1 MNTETIAKSN
11 LGKFYIKL
19 LAAGME
25 SRFRYR
31 FFGPVNILK
40 GADIHPGQMVLE
52 VGCGTGYFTLPA
64 ARLIGEQGCLVAM
77 DVLSDSVELV
87 SGKVQIANLKNVR
100 VVKSDA
106 LDTGLDA
113 ESFET
118 VLLFGVIPAPMLPL
132 TRLLPEMHRLLKA
145 EGCLAVWPP
154 IPGWLPHAIL
164 QSGLFTFTS
173 KRNGVHNF
181 RRCPALPP

>member
-11 LGKFYIKL
+11 LGKFYIKI

-40 GADIHPGQMVLE
+40 GADIQPGQMVLE

-87 SGKVQIANLKNVR
+87 SRKVQIAHLKNVR
-100 VVKSDA
+100 VIKGDA
-106 LDTGLDA
+106 LDTGLDG
-113 ESFET
+113 ESFDT

-132 TRLLPEMHRLLKA
+132 ARLLPEMHRVLKA
-145 EGCLAVWPP
+145 GGSLAIWPP
-154 IPGWLPHAIL
+154 IPGWLPKSIV
-164 QSGLFTFTS
+164 QTGLFAFS
-173 KRNGVHNF
+173 NKRNGVHNF
-181 RRCPALPP
+181 RRC

>member
-1 MNTETIAKSN
+1 MDTETITKSTMGRFFIN
-11 LGKFYIKL
+11 V

-31 FFGPVNILK
+31 FFGPMKILR
-40 GADIHPGQMVLE
+40 GTDIVPGQIVLE

-87 SGKVQIANLKNVR
+87 SRKVQSANLKNVR
-100 VVKSDA
+100 VVKGDA
-106 LDTGLDA
+106 LDSGLDA
-113 ESFET
+113 ESFHT

-132 TRLLPEMHRLLKA
+132 NRLLPEMHRVLRA
-145 EGCLAVWPP
+145 NGSLAVWPP
-154 IPGWLPHAIL
+154 IPGWLPKSIL
-164 QSGLFTFTS
+164 QSGLFTFAG
-173 KRNGVHNF
+173 KRNGVYNF
-181 RRCPALPP
+181 RRC